1 MRKVTYNGSVSRIRL
16 SEKKNIALVCGGGGI
31 KAACFHT
38 GVAMALERLGFAFA
52 GGLKK
57 DEKNLNFDPKRPTI
71 KTYVGSSAGSFIAT
85 YLAQGGRIQ
94 DFVGAYRNKTRKDED
109 LPPIKY
115 RDVFRP
121 RIDKALNLL
130 NLDALLLASFTK
142 KSFQSPFS
150 TEGLRRYMLNHVL
163 KTDQFSELLANLY
176 IVATDVN
183 EPRKVIFGN
192 KSSFNSEQMVEY
204 RDDVAISDACAA
216 SMALP
221 PLFHPYRI
229 QIERGVRDFF
239 DGEIREPLSDHIPQE
254 VGCDLAICSYISQP
268 LWQRKETG
276 TFADLGVQSIALQA
290 LNQMLDKKIRS
301 IRGTRRKEKMLLKQ
315 VQRFFKEKNL
325 DPQLC
330 EELCN
335 QMKDRFEYNT
345 NIDYIY
351 IHPLPSDS
359 QMFHLPNFSLDEN
372 DSEMIIRKGYRA
384 TMLALGRINEAYK
397 PEEKL

>member
-1 MRKVTYNGSVSRIRL
+1 MGRIRL
-16 SEKKNIALVCGGGGI
+16 SEKKNIALVCGGGGV

-38 GVAMALERLGFAFA
+38 GVAMALERLGFAFG

-57 DEKNLNFDPKRPTI
+57 DHKAPDDRPTI
-71 KTYVGSSAGSFIAT
+71 STYVGSSAGSFIAT
-85 YLAQGGRIQ
+85 YLAQGSRIQ
-94 DFVGAYRNKTRKDED
+94 DFVGAYRNKTRKEGDIA
-109 LPPIKY
+109 PIKY
-115 RDVFRP
+115 RDIFRP
-121 RIDKALNLL
+121 RMDKALNLL
-130 NLDALLLASFTK
+130 NLDTLLLASLTK

-150 TEGLRRYMLNHVL
+150 TEGLRRYMLNNVL
-163 KTDQFSELLANLY
+163 KTDRFSDLAANLY

-192 KSSFNSEQMVEY
+192 KKSFNDNLMVEY

-229 QIERGVRDFF
+229 QLDREVRDFF

-254 VGCDLAICSYISQP
+254 VGCDLAICSYTSQP

-276 TFADLGVQSIALQA
+276 TFADLGVQSIVIQA
-290 LNQMLDKKIRS
+290 VMQVLDKKIRS
-301 IRGTRRKEKMLLKQ
+301 IRGTRRKERILLKE
-315 VQRFFKEKNL
+315 VRRFFKEKNL
-325 DPQLC
+325 DEKLC
-330 EELCN
+330 DELVER
-335 QMKDRFEYNT
+335 MLLRFEYDPAV
-345 NIDYIY
+345 DYIY

-359 QMFHLPNFSLDEN
+359 QMFHLPSFSLNEE

-384 TMLALGRINEAYK
+384 TMMALGRINPANTYQPDKDKASE
-397 PEEKL
+397 

>member
-1 MRKVTYNGSVSRIRL
+1 VSRIRL
-16 SEKKNIALVCGGGGI
+16 SDKKNIALVCGGGGV

-38 GVAMALERLGFAFA
+38 GVVMALERLGFGFS

-57 DEKNLNFDPKRPTI
+57 DQKDFTFDRPTI
-71 KTYVGSSAGSFIAT
+71 STYVGSSAGSFITT
-85 YLAQGGRIQ
+85 YMAQGGRIQ

-109 LPPIKY
+109 IPPIKY
-115 RDVFRP
+115 RDIFRP
-121 RIDKALNLL
+121 RFDKALNLL

-150 TEGLRRYMLNHVL
+150 TEGLRRYMLNHLL
-163 KTDQFSELLANLY
+163 KTDQFSELAANLY
-176 IVATDVN
+176 IVATEVN

-192 KSSFNSEQMVEY
+192 KSAFNSVQMVEY

-229 QIERGVRDFF
+229 QIDRGVRDYF

-276 TFADLGVQSIALQA
+276 SFADLGVQSIALQA
-290 LNQMLDKKIRS
+290 LNQVLDKKIRS
-301 IRGTRRKEKMLLKQ
+301 IRGTRRKERILLKD
-315 VQRFFKEKNL
+315 VRKFFAANNL
-325 DPQLC
+325 DQKLCDQLC
-330 EELCN
+330 D
-335 QMKDRFEYNT
+335 QMIQKFEYDPG
-345 NIDYIY
+345 IDYVY
-351 IHPLPSDS
+351 IHPMPSDA
-359 QMFHLPNFSLDEN
+359 QMFHLPNFSLDEE
-372 DSEMIIRKGYRA
+372 DSDMIIRKGYRA
-384 TMLALGRINEAYK
+384 TMMALGRLNTQTPNATV
-397 PEEKL
+397 

>member
-1 MRKVTYNGSVSRIRL
+1 MGRIHL
-16 SEKKNIALVCGGGGI
+16 SEKKNIALVCGGGGV

-38 GVAMALERLGFAFA
+38 GVVMALERLGFAFR

-57 DEKNLNFDPKRPTI
+57 DQKELSEAGKPTI
-71 KTYVGSSAGSFIAT
+71 STYVGSSAGSFIST

-94 DFVGAYRNKTRKDED
+94 DFVGAYKNKTRKEDD

-115 RDVFRP
+115 RDIFRP

-150 TEGLRRYMLNHVL
+150 TEGLRRYMLNNML
-163 KTDQFSELLANLY
+163 KTDQFSELAANLY

-192 KSSFNSEQMVEY
+192 KKSFDTVQMVEY
-204 RDDVAISDACAA
+204 IDDVAISDACAA

-229 QIERGVRDFF
+229 QIDRGVRDFF

-268 LWQRKETG
+268 LWQRKEMG

-290 LNQMLDKKIRS
+290 LMQVLDKKIRS
-301 IRGTRRKEKMLLKQ
+301 VRGTRRKEQILLKD
-315 VQRFFKEKNL
+315 VRNFFKEKNM
-325 DPQLC
+325 DPRLCDELC
-330 EELCN
+330 EKLSE
-335 QMKDRFEYNT
+335 RFEYKAG
-345 NIDYIY
+345 IDYLY

-359 QMFHLPNFSLDEN
+359 QMFHLPNFSLNEE

-384 TMLALGRINEAYK
+384 AMLALARLNPQNANVN
-397 PEEKL
+397 L

>member
-1 MRKVTYNGSVSRIRL
+1 MRKVTYNRRVGRIRL
-16 SEKKNIALVCGGGGI
+16 SEKKNIALVCGGGGV

-38 GVAMALERLGFAFA
+38 GVVMALERLGFGFK
-52 GGLKK
+52 GGLKADQNK
-57 DEKNLNFDPKRPTI
+57 EFSDDVPTI
-71 KTYVGSSAGSFIAT
+71 STYVGSSAGSFIST

-94 DFVGAYRNKTRKDED
+94 DFVGAYRNKTRKDGD

-121 RIDKALNLL
+121 RFDKALNLL

-150 TEGLRRYMLNHVL
+150 TEGLRRYMLNHML
-163 KTDQFSELLANLY
+163 KTDHFSELAANLY
-176 IVATDVN
+176 IVATEVN
-183 EPRKVIFGN
+183 EPRKIIFGN
-192 KSSFNSEQMVEY
+192 KKSFDSARMVEY
-204 RDDVAISDACAA
+204 IDDVAISDACAA

-229 QIERGVRDFF
+229 QIDRGVRDFF

-268 LWQRKETG
+268 LWQRKEMG
-276 TFADLGVQSIALQA
+276 TFADMGVQSIALQA
-290 LNQMLDKKIRS
+290 LMQVLDNKIRS
-301 IRGTRRKEKMLLKQ
+301 VRGTRRKERILLKDI
-315 VQRFFKEKNL
+315 RKFFIEKNL
-325 DPQLC
+325 DSKLC
-330 EELCN
+330 DELCG
-335 QMKDRFEYNT
+335 KLSERFEYDAG
-345 NIDYIY
+345 IDYIY

-359 QMFHLPNFSLDEN
+359 QMFHLPNFSLNET

-384 TMLALGRINEAYK
+384 AMMALARLNPNAQAN
-397 PEEKL
+397 L

>member
-1 MRKVTYNGSVSRIRL
+1 MRKVTYNESVSRIRL
-16 SEKKNIALVCGGGGI
+16 SEKKNIALVCGGGGV

-38 GVAMALERLGFAFA
+38 GVAMALERLGFAFT

-57 DEKNLNFDPKRPTI
+57 DQKDLTLDPRPRI
-71 KTYVGSSAGSFIAT
+71 STYVGSSAGSFIAA

-94 DFVGAYRNKTRKDED
+94 DFVGAYRNKTRKDGD

-115 RDVFRP
+115 RDIFRP
-121 RIDKALNLL
+121 RMDKALNLL
-130 NLDALLLASFTK
+130 NLDTLLLASFTK

-150 TEGLRRYMLNHVL
+150 TEGLRRYMLNHML
-163 KTDQFSELLANLY
+163 KTDQFSELAANLY

-192 KSSFNSEQMVEY
+192 KKSFDSAQMVEY

-221 PLFHPYRI
+221 PMFHPYRI
-229 QIERGVRDFF
+229 QIDRGVRDFF

-254 VGCDLAICSYISQP
+254 VGCDLAICSYVSQP

-276 TFADLGVQSIALQA
+276 TFADLGVQSIGIQA
-290 LNQMLDKKIRS
+290 LMQLLDKKIRS
-301 IRGTRRKEKMLLKQ
+301 VRGTRRKERILLKD
-315 VQRFFKEKNL
+315 VRKFFVEKNL
-325 DPQLC
+325 AP
-330 EELCN
+330 ELCDELCDR
-335 QMKDRFEYNT
+335 MLERFEYDPKV
-345 NIDYIY
+345 DYLY

-359 QMFHLPNFSLDEN
+359 QMFHLPSFSLDEG

-384 TMLALGRINEAYK
+384 TMLALGRLNPQHSTVA
-397 PEEKL
+397 P

>member
-1 MRKVTYNGSVSRIRL
+1 MRKVTYNGRVSRIQL
-16 SEKKNIALVCGGGGI
+16 SEKKNIALVCGGGGV

-38 GVAMALERLGFAFA
+38 GVAMALERLGFAFK

-57 DEKNLNFDPKRPTI
+57 DQKEDPHDNRPTI
-71 KTYVGSSAGSFIAT
+71 STYVGSSAGSFIST

-94 DFVGAYRNKTRKDED
+94 DFVGAYRNKTRKDGD
-109 LPPIKY
+109 LPPIRY
-115 RDVFRP
+115 RDIFRP
-121 RIDKALNLL
+121 RIDKALNML

-163 KTDQFSELLANLY
+163 KTDHFSELAANLY

-192 KSSFNSEQMVEY
+192 KKSFNSAQMVEY
-204 RDDVAISDACAA
+204 IDNVAISDACAA

-229 QIERGVRDFF
+229 QVDRGVRDFF

-276 TFADLGVQSIALQA
+276 SFADLGVQSIALQA
-290 LNQMLDKKIRS
+290 LMQVLDKKIRS
-301 IRGTRRKEKMLLKQ
+301 VRGTRRKERILLKDI
-315 VQRFFKEKNL
+315 RKFFKEKNI
-325 DPQLC
+325 DSRLC
-330 EELCN
+330 DELCGRLAE
-335 QMKDRFEYNT
+335 RFEYDT
-345 NIDYIY
+345 GIDYIY

-359 QMFHLPNFSLDEN
+359 QMFHLPNFSLNEG

-384 TMLALGRINEAYK
+384 AMLALARINPQAETA
-397 PEEKL
+397 LLV

>member
-1 MRKVTYNGSVSRIRL
+1 MDYVSRIRL
-16 SEKKNIALVCGGGGI
+16 SEKKNIALVCGGGGV

-38 GVAMALERLGFAFA
+38 GVAMALERLGFAFS

-57 DEKNLNFDPKRPTI
+57 DQKENLHEGRPTI
-71 KTYVGSSAGSFIAT
+71 STYVGSSAGSFIAT

-94 DFVGAYRNKTRKDED
+94 DFVGAYRNKTHKDGD
-109 LPPIKY
+109 IPPIKY
-115 RDVFRP
+115 RDIFRP

-150 TEGLRRYMLNHVL
+150 TEGLRRYMLNNML
-163 KTDQFSELLANLY
+163 KTDQFSELAANLY
-176 IVATDVN
+176 VVATDVN

-192 KSSFNSEQMVEY
+192 KKSFDFAAMVEY

-229 QIERGVRDFF
+229 QIDRGARDFF

-254 VGCDLAICSYISQP
+254 VGCDLAICSYITQP

-290 LNQMLDKKIRS
+290 LMQVLDKKIRS
-301 IRGTRRKEKMLLKQ
+301 VRVTRRKERILVKE
-315 VQRFFKEKNL
+315 VRRFFKEKNMDMKL
-325 DPQLC
+325 GD
-330 EELCN
+330 ELIDR
-335 QMKDRFEYNT
+335 MIARFEYDQ

-359 QMFHLPNFSLDEN
+359 QMFHLPAFSLNEE

-384 TMLALGRINEAYK
+384 TMMALGRIQNPEAAK
-397 PEEKL
+397 